1 MYCIYIHYYDY
12 YNDNYYLH
20 VYVYIYIYVIVIITP
35 LLLLICICIYMYPH
49 YITISLMSFSRLKEV
64 CAVLEGVPRFIA
76 SLPVRGAENRRGLP
90 QGLLTIINN
99 NH

>member
-1 MYCIYIHYYDY
+1 MIIIYMYMYIYIYMLLLLLLLYYY
-12 YNDNYYLH
+12 WY
-20 VYVYIYIYVIVIITP
+20 VYVYIYI
-35 LLLLICICIYMYPH
+35 YPH